1 MLGVRADARSE
12 ELIDRGSQGQEGGRQ
27 EEGRRKDHT
36 RVTRIISNNYNRT
49 TTKQHKRAAGGIR
62 QVGDH
67 SRKLDGMDVRIRRE
81 LSMRREDL

>member
-36 RVTRIISNNYNRT
+36 CVARIISNNYNRT
-49 TTKQHKRAAGGIR
+49 TTK
-62 QVGDH
+62 
-67 SRKLDGMDVRIRRE
+67 
-81 LSMRREDL
+81 